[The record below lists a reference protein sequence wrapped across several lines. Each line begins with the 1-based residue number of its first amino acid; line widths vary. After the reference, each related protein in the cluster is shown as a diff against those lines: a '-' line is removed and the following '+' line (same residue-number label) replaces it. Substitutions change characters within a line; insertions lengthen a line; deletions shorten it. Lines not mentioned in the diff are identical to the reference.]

1 MTANV
6 LPQQVRSF
14 KEAGLDDHLGKPIRR
29 AELFH
34 KLNIWLER
42 VDGKPEPTSSRERA
56 EIAAFQE
63 LYQLMGRD
71 RVTSGLTKLRQQ
83 IDDAFDDAFTDEA
96 SAIADR
102 AQLARRAHALVSHTA
117 VLGFLEL
124 SRLCSDLEEACTGDS
139 DTSVTFRKA
148 KAAAHIADRSASET
162 LGAATGI
169 DSFSA

>member
-42 VDGKPEPTSSRERA
+42 VDGKPAPTSSRERA

-71 RVTSGLTKLRQQ
+71 WVTSGLTKLRQQ
-83 IDDAFDDAFTDEA
+83 IDDAFTDEA

-124 SRLCSDLEEACTGDS
+124 SRLCSDLEQACTSDS

-148 KAAAHIADRSASET
+148 KAAAHMADRSASET

>member
-42 VDGKPEPTSSRERA
+42 ADGKPEPTSSRERA

-71 RVTSGLTKLRQQ
+71 WVTSGLTKLRQQ
-83 IDDAFDDAFTDEA
+83 IDDAFTDEA

-124 SRLCSDLEEACTGDS
+124 SRLCSDLEQACTSDS

-148 KAAAHIADRSASET
+148 KAAAHMADRSASET